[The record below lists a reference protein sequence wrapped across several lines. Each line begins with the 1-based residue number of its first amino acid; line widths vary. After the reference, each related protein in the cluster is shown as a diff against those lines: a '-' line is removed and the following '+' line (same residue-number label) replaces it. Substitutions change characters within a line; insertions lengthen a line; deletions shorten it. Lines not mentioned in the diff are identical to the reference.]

1 MKKMKPIRVIQY
13 MVILLTLLKAF
24 SLIVEARAEIPQE
37 PAKVAMLSN
46 GKSVAEKRANL
57 LNIVAVAPP
66 PLAGI
71 VPSELAAN
79 WVSGIAPL
87 RDFYNPLTGEWRKAS
102 GLGQIYHFTSNG
114 HYVYAA
120 FLRLQTGLC
129 ITEVSTYREGKV
141 KATSDTITMT
151 PEIAKTRTVIQCGTN
166 SETVTDGP
174 FDPVTMSYDVSAD
187 AQGQQQLILSDKHTN
202 MTLTRQE

>member
-1 MKKMKPIRVIQY
+1 MKPIRVIQW

-37 PAKVAMLSN
+37 SAKVAMISDV
-46 GKSVAEKRANL
+46 KRVATKKTDL
-57 LNIVAVAPP
+57 TNIVAVAPP

-79 WVSGIAPL
+79 WVSGISPL
-87 RDFYNPLTGEWRKAS
+87 QDFYNPLTGEWRNAS

-141 KATSDTITMT
+141 KATSDVITMT
-151 PEIAKTRTVIQCGTN
+151 PTVAKTRTVIQCGTN

-174 FDPVTMSYDVSAD
+174 FDPATMSYDATAD
-187 AQGQQQLILSDKHTN
+187 AQGQQQLILTDKHTN
-202 MTLTRQE
+202 MTLIRQE